1 MMRYSLFLLL
11 VGCLHFVEAGAQEG
25 FPVPPVNDRQ
35 LFYLQRTSNT
45 NTIVYELNYKDGK
58 LNERNPLHV
67 YWIRYTE
74 QGQKAELSWIQ
85 RVFAYG
91 IKAKLLGDSSYQVTL
106 VSYAGYKMSLRKGAD
121 GKYRLYA
128 PIYGKMMELRRV
140 FVKITG
146 GSMWSPDI
154 EYYEVS
160 GIDPATGKPIAER
173 KKILANEIKE

>member
-1 MMRYSLFLLL
+1 MIRRVLSLLL
-11 VGCLHFVEAGAQEG
+11 GCLAVVSVVAQEG
-25 FPVPPVNDRQ
+25 FPVPVADSKQ

-58 LNERNPLHV
+58 LDERNPVHV
-67 YWIRYTE
+67 FWIRYTE
-74 QGQKAELSWIQ
+74 QGQRAELSWIQ

-91 IKAKLLGDSSYQVTL
+91 VKTKPLDDGSFRVKL
-106 VSYAGYKMSLRKGAD
+106 VSYAGYTMNLRKGAD

-128 PIYGKMMELRRV
+128 PIFGKMMELKRV

-154 EYYEVS
+154 EYYEVG
-160 GIDPATGKPIAER
+160 GIDPATGKAVAER

>member
-1 MMRYSLFLLL
+1 MIRRVLSLLL
-11 VGCLHFVEAGAQEG
+11 GCLAVVSVEAQEG
-25 FPVPPVNDRQ
+25 FPVPVADNKQ

-58 LNERNPLHV
+58 LNESSPVHV
-67 YWIRYTE
+67 YWIRYAE

-91 IKAKLLGDSSYQVTL
+91 VKTKQLDDGSFRVKL
-106 VSYAGYKMSLRKGAD
+106 VSYAGYTMNLRKGAD

-128 PIYGKMMELRRV
+128 PIFGQMMELKRV

-154 EYYEVS
+154 EYYEV
-160 GIDPATGKPIAER
+160 GGMDPAGKPVAER

>member
-1 MMRYSLFLLL
+1 MIRYSLLLL
-11 VGCLHFVEAGAQEG
+11 LAACLDFAEARAQEG
-25 FPVPPVNDRQ
+25 FPVPPANDRQ

-45 NTIVYELNYKDGK
+45 NTIVYELNYKEGK
-58 LNERNPLHV
+58 LNERNPVHV

-74 QGQKAELSWIQ
+74 QGQQAELSWIQ

-91 IKAKLLGDSSYQVTL
+91 VKVKLLADSSYKVTL
-106 VSYAGYKMSLRKGAD
+106 VSYAGYVMSLRKGTD

-128 PIYGKMMELRRV
+128 PIYGKMMELKRV

-160 GIDPATGKPIAER
+160 GVDPATGKAVAER

>member
-1 MMRYSLFLLL
+1 MICRVLSLLL
-11 VGCLHFVEAGAQEG
+11 GCLVLMNAAAQEG
-25 FPVPPVNDRQ
+25 FPVPVANDKQ

-58 LNERNPLHV
+58 LDERNPVHV

-91 IKAKLLGDSSYQVTL
+91 VKTKQLDDGSFRVKL
-106 VSYAGYKMSLRKGAD
+106 VSYAGYTMNLRKGAD
-121 GKYRLYA
+121 GRYRLYA
-128 PIYGKMMELRRV
+128 PIFGKMMELKRV

-154 EYYEVS
+154 EYYEVG
-160 GIDPATGKPIAER
+160 GIDPSTGKPVAER